1 MTENEW
7 TKSICVK
14 LQGYLEPYKLHA
26 DVLRKIPYSQEI
38 IGYSQDWEPEYM
50 EPTRF
55 ETDLVIYETVNETII
70 PRVIIE
76 SKIEKVST
84 HDAIT
89 YSYKAEK
96 HKNITPYLRYG
107 IMLGNRRH
115 YPLPGRLFRHGTN
128 FDFMFQF
135 AGYNPTE
142 NEWNTFIKMLLKE
155 VKYSR
160 GIEEMLHESRRK
172 SRKQY
177 FMFQKQLVLKEQDL
191 EEK

>member
-1 MTENEW
+1 
-7 TKSICVK
+7 
-14 LQGYLEPYKLHA
+14 
-26 DVLRKIPYSQEI
+26 
-38 IGYSQDWEPEYM
+38 
-50 EPTRF
+50 
-55 ETDLVIYETVNETII
+55 
-70 PRVIIE
+70 
-76 SKIEKVST
+76 
-84 HDAIT
+84 
-89 YSYKAEK
+89 
-96 HKNITPYLRYG
+96 
-107 IMLGNRRH
+107 MLGNRRH

-160 GIEEMLHESRRK
+160 VIEEMLHESRRK